1 MKSAFR
7 DEYVAMLKKYGV
19 EYDPR
24 YIFKT
29 GDEWFPEYAAPDGA
43 LSGSE
48 LGSTNMSRLRRF
60 RSSFPSFPS
69 VKKFSV

>member
-29 GDEWFPEYAAPDGA
+29 GDE
-43 LSGSE
+43 
-48 LGSTNMSRLRRF
+48 
-60 RSSFPSFPS
+60 
-69 VKKFSV
+69 